1 MTMAERRAKR
11 ADEQDVVT
19 GWRRVLC
26 WRRGEVSRV
35 KRRMRRRERHD
46 ARRELRRDETAG

>member
-1 MTMAERRAKR
+1 VARQARR

-19 GWRRVLC
+19 GWRRVLS
-26 WRRGEVSRV
+26 WRRGEVAAV

-46 ARRELRRDETAG
+46 ARRELRRDEAAG